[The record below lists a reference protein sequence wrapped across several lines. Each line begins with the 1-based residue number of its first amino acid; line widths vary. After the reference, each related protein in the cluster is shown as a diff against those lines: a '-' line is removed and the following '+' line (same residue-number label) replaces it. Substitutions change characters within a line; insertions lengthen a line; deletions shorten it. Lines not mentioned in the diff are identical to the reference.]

1 MSCDKMK
8 IMSLFISLLVVGL
21 IVLIISYFVLP
32 ENKQPEL
39 ATWFWDAKLL
49 QGDTAEIIQF
59 VEAEKITSIYLQYS
73 QDIDFNYYQKF
84 ISVMTEMDVNVYALD
99 GSPNWAVN
107 RREEDTFLTWLA
119 LYQRS
124 SIPNQ
129 QFRGIHLDVEPYLQA
144 GWESNQAEIIVQ
156 YQAMV
161 KRVLKQSKE
170 LNLTFAVDIPFWFDE
185 VDFNNQFGEGN
196 LAQWI
201 IKTVDE
207 ITIMAYRNHAIGESG
222 IIEISQNEIE
232 WADKEKIKL
241 IIAVET
247 APLPESYTS
256 FNGTSIEE
264 MNAEL
269 DIVKKFYR
277 KNISFSGVALH
288 HLVSWKDLKQ
298 P

>member
-1 MSCDKMK
+1 MK
-8 IMSLFISLLVVGL
+8 IMSLFISLLIVGL
-21 IVLIISYFVLP
+21 IVLFISYFILP

-39 ATWFWDAKLL
+39 ATWLWDTKLL
-49 QGDTAEIIQF
+49 EADTTEIIQF
-59 VEAEKITSIYLQYS
+59 VEVEKITSIYLQYS
-73 QDIDFNYYQKF
+73 QEIDFDYYQQF
-84 ISVMTEMDVNVYALD
+84 ISVMTAMEVNVYALD
-99 GSPNWAVN
+99 GSPTWAVN
-107 RREEDTFLTWLA
+107 RSEEDTFLAWLA

-124 SIPNQ
+124 SIANQ
-129 QFRGIHLDVEPYLQA
+129 QFKGIHLDVEPYLQA
-144 GWESNQAEIIVQ
+144 GWETNQAEIIVQ

-170 LNLTFAVDIPFWFDE
+170 LNLTFAIDIPFWFDE
-185 VDFNNQFGEGN
+185 IDFNNQFGEGN
-196 LAQWI
+196 LAEWI

-207 ITIMAYRNHAIGESG
+207 ITIMAYRNHAIGEGG
-222 IIEISQNEIE
+222 IIEISQNEID
-232 WADKEKIKL
+232 WADKEKKKL

-269 DIVKKFYR
+269 EIVKKFYL
-277 KNISFSGVALH
+277 KNKSFSGVAIH
-288 HLVSWKDLKQ
+288 HLISWQELKQ